1 MKDVPTGCVGKL
13 FTKALSKNEHSEQ
26 YKRCVSRQFKHRNY
40 YQKKQENKTVVSN
53 LANNVR

>member
-1 MKDVPTGCVGKL
+1 MDDVPTGCIGKL
-13 FTKALSKNEHSEQ
+13 FTKAVSK
-26 YKRCVSRQFKHRNY
+26 NY